1 MAKLMHRS
9 PAEVSTW
16 PWSDIVRLL
25 AYSELEREE
34 FDRRTQ
40 PHGSLGTGGQRA
52 SASSTTNTTVYR
64 FGPKPTPKR

>member
-1 MAKLMHRS
+1 MMHRS

-34 FDRRTQ
+34 FDRRVQNPQHSAASPT
-40 PHGSLGTGGQRA
+40 RA
-52 SASSTTNTTVYR
+52 HASGPTTNTTVYR
-64 FGPKPTPKR
+64 FGPRPAPKR

>member
-1 MAKLMHRS
+1 M
-9 PAEVSTW
+9 
-16 PWSDIVRLL
+16 RLL